1 MEYLN
6 VICFVLSLCLKI
18 FTLYFAAVAAF
29 ALVRR
34 KRYPSAAPQ
43 TRFAVVV
50 AARNEEAVIRDLIY
64 SVLQQ
69 DYPAHL
75 RDVFVV
81 PNNCTDCTEAAASAA
96 GAEILHC
103 LGPVSCKGDALHQAF
118 SQLRDRSYDAFLVF
132 DADNTLQ
139 RDYLARLNDAF
150 AAGAMV
156 CKSRT
161 RAGNPS
167 ASGVAGCYGLYNVIF
182 DLIWNRPRAACG
194 LSAKLVGSGFAFRRE
209 VLETLGGWNTTTIAE
224 DAEFAAQCAR
234 AGYRVHWVPDAV
246 NYDEEPNSFRL
257 SLRQRQRWC
266 SGVMQV
272 AKQEVPRLWRG
283 GVPRPLLRWDL
294 TMFLL
299 APFTQ
304 AVSGLL
310 LACAVAA
317 GAASGDASGLL
328 LSACGVGLYWVGG
341 MALGVLLCLLGGYAL
356 QGMTRAILLFP
367 VFMASWLPLQVISL
381 FHDTKQWRQVAH
393 SGQTCARQS
402 VSRQRR

>member
-34 KRYPSAAPQ
+34 KRCPPAAPQ

-50 AARNEEAVIRDLIY
+50 AARNEEAVIGDLIY

-69 DYPAHL
+69 DYPSHL

-103 LGPVSCKGDALHQAF
+103 LGPISCKGDALHQAF

-167 ASGVAGCYGLYNVIF
+167 ASGVAGYYGLYNVIF

-393 SGQTCARQS
+393 SGQACARQS

>member
-50 AARNEEAVIRDLIY
+50 AARNEEAVIGDLIY

-103 LGPVSCKGDALHQAF
+103 LGPISCKGDALHQAF

-194 LSAKLVGSGFAFRRE
+194 LSAKLIGTGFAVQRE
-209 VLETLGGWNTTTIAE
+209 VLESLGGWNTRTIAE
-224 DAEFAAQCAR
+224 DAEFAVQLAG
-234 AGYRVHWVPDAV
+234 AGYRVEWVPEAV
-246 NYDEEPNSFRL
+246 NYDEEPTSFL
-257 SLRQRQRWC
+257 VSLRQRKRWC
-266 SGVMQV
+266 SGIMQV
-272 AKQEVPRLWRG
+272 AKQEMVPLWRKDC
-283 GVPRPLLRWDL
+283 PRPMLRWDS
-294 TMFLL
+294 TMFLT
-299 APFTQ
+299 APFAQ
-304 AVSGLL
+304 AVSGILLVSSL
-310 LACAVAA
+310 LAAILT
-317 GAASGDASGLL
+317 GDL
-328 LSACGVGLYWVGG
+328 LSLGVALGGCGLSLLGG
-341 MALGVLLCLLGGYAL
+341 MALAVFLCLSGGYGL
-356 QGMTRAILLFP
+356 RGMGGAVLLFP
-367 VFMASWLPLQVISL
+367 VFMASWLPLQVVSL
-381 FHDTKQWRQVAH
+381 FKDTKKWSPIAH
-393 SGQTCARQS
+393 G
-402 VSRQRR
+402 VQRTAYPS

>member
-50 AARNEEAVIRDLIY
+50 AARNEEAVIGDLIY

-81 PNNCTDCTEAAASAA
+81 PNNCTDYTEAAASAA

-139 RDYLARLNDAF
+139 QDYLARLNDAF

-393 SGQTCARQS
+393 SGRACARQS

>member
-50 AARNEEAVIRDLIY
+50 AARNEEAVIGDLIY

-81 PNNCTDCTEAAASAA
+81 PNNCTDYTEAAASAA

-139 RDYLARLNDAF
+139 QDYLARLNDAF

-194 LSAKLVGSGFAFRRE
+194 LSAKLVGSGFAFRWE

-246 NYDEEPNSFRL
+246 NCDEEPNSFRL

-393 SGQTCARQS
+393 SGRACARQS

>member
-50 AARNEEAVIRDLIY
+50 AARNEEAVIGDLIY

-81 PNNCTDCTEAAASAA
+81 PNNCTDYTEAAASAA

-393 SGQTCARQS
+393 SGRACARQS

>member
-50 AARNEEAVIRDLIY
+50 AARNEEAVIGDLIY

-69 DYPAHL
+69 DYPSHL

-81 PNNCTDCTEAAASAA
+81 PNNCTDRTEAAASAA

-103 LGPVSCKGDALHQAF
+103 LGPISCKGDALHQAF

-209 VLETLGGWNTTTIAE
+209 VLETLGGWNTSTIAE

-272 AKQEVPRLWRG
+272 AKQEVGRLWRT
-283 GVPRPLLRWDL
+283 GVPRPVLRWDI

-304 AVSGLL
+304 A
-310 LACAVAA
+310 
-317 GAASGDASGLL
+317 ASGLL
-328 LSACGVGLYWVGG
+328 LLLGILAGVLTGDATGLVVALCSLGLYCVGG
-341 MALGVLLCLLGGYAL
+341 MALGVLLCLLGGYGL
-356 QGMTRAILLFP
+356 QGMTKTIVLFP

-381 FHDTKQWRQVAH
+381 FRDTKQWYAVAH
-393 SGQTCARQS
+393 NGQGAPIAR
-402 VSRQRR
+402 

>member
-34 KRYPSAAPQ
+34 KRCPPAAPQ

-50 AARNEEAVIRDLIY
+50 AARNEEAVIGDLIY

-69 DYPAHL
+69 DYPSHL

-103 LGPVSCKGDALHQAF
+103 LGPISCKGDALHQAF

-182 DLIWNRPRAACG
+182 DLIP
-194 LSAKLVGSGFAFRRE
+194 
-209 VLETLGGWNTTTIAE
+209 
-224 DAEFAAQCAR
+224 
-234 AGYRVHWVPDAV
+234 P
-246 NYDEEPNSFRL
+246 P
-257 SLRQRQRWC
+257 
-266 SGVMQV
+266 
-272 AKQEVPRLWRG
+272 
-283 GVPRPLLRWDL
+283 
-294 TMFLL
+294 
-299 APFTQ
+299 
-304 AVSGLL
+304 
-310 LACAVAA
+310 
-317 GAASGDASGLL
+317 
-328 LSACGVGLYWVGG
+328 
-341 MALGVLLCLLGGYAL
+341 
-356 QGMTRAILLFP
+356 
-367 VFMASWLPLQVISL
+367 
-381 FHDTKQWRQVAH
+381 
-393 SGQTCARQS
+393 
-402 VSRQRR
+402 